1 MGICGND
8 YTKPKG
14 WQWRRQPPG
23 TRYGVVYKWKPTL
36 DQVVLSIG
44 KFLRAASID
53 DDTLKQ
59 FKYENEYLL
68 NTGPC
73 EIKKEDVV
81 WFTTKVICD

>member
-1 MGICGND
+1 M
-8 YTKPKG
+8 
-14 WQWRRQPPG
+14 
-23 TRYGVVYKWKPTL
+23 VYKWKPTL

-53 DDTLKQ
+53 DATLKQ

-81 WFTTKVICD
+81 WFTTKVVCD